1 MSRKLS
7 RKVRETRS
15 SSPRSAHLPPWLSS
29 RPAASR
35 GHVAR
40 MFPAFR
46 LSRMH
51 GGVFY
56 GETFGS
62 RGSVEVP
69 VGRNQRYRP
78 EPGIPLEPVHFEDDS
93 QLYGIVSP
101 EPVLAGCQHRLGKE
115 GRSQFHDAI
124 ALGQVAAEMPEHR
137 AGLGGRKVAAV
148 LPASDRGS
156 DLNSGDAGDIERV
169 SRLVRTS
176 DLTQGLPASIT

>member
-1 MSRKLS
+1 MAGIAQVSLLS
-7 RKVRETRS
+7 F
-15 SSPRSAHLPPWLSS
+15 
-29 RPAASR
+29 
-35 GHVAR
+35 HVAR

-46 LSRMH
+46 LSWMH

-78 EPGIPLEPVHFEDDS
+78 ETGTPLEPVDFEDDS

-101 EPVLAGCQHRLGKE
+101 EPVPAGCQHRLGKQ
-115 GRSQFHDAI
+115 GRGQFHDAI

-148 LPASDRGS
+148 LPAGDRG
-156 DLNSGDAGDIERV
+156 R
-169 SRLVRTS
+169 R
-176 DLTQGLPASIT
+176 P